1 MKKLFLALLFS
12 GSFSCFSQAR
22 YSGFIDKYPIELVAE
37 STASSSEGVYMY
49 KKFDIPIL
57 LLGKLENGTFT
68 FTEKDGNGKETA
80 TMTFKNV
87 ADSGLNEGI
96 WKDLKTGKE
105 FKITLAKEF
114 EFQDGN
120 DISWKNEEILQT
132 ASTRD
137 YYFKLVAEKRKE
149 DFYPQIGAIRIYA
162 KKTDAL
168 IQELE
173 FSGQFR
179 GINSIGIGDYN
190 FDGIED
196 FSVFESSYAGPNT
209 SSIYYL
215 FDPKTKKYFESGFA
229 GISLSFDPST
239 KTISEH
245 NQCCAGR
252 IVTEA
257 KYKLKNNKMVLIE
270 EHCFVYDDK
279 KGELVER
286 KMKDCH

>member
-1 MKKLFLALLFS
+1 MKKLFLALLLS

-37 STASSSEGVYMY
+37 SIASSSAGVYMY
-49 KKFDIPIL
+49 KKFDIPIFL
-57 LLGKLENGTFT
+57 SGKLENSTFV
-68 FTEKDGNGKETA
+68 FTEKDGEGKESA

-87 ADSGLNEGI
+87 TDSGLKEGI

-105 FKITLAKEF
+105 FKITLNKEF
-114 EFQDGN
+114 EFKDGN
-120 DISWKNEEILQT
+120 DIVWKNQEILQSE
-132 ASTRD
+132 STKD

-149 DFYPQIGAIRIYA
+149 DYYPEVGAIRIYA
-162 KKTDAL
+162 KKTDIL

-173 FSGQFR
+173 FTGQFR
-179 GINSIGIGDYN
+179 GINSIGIDDYN
-190 FDGIED
+190 FDGIQD

-215 FDPKTKKYFESGFA
+215 FDPKTKKYSESGFA

-245 NQCCAGR
+245 NQCCAGT

-257 KYKLKNNKMVLIE
+257 KYKLKNNKMVLID
-270 EHCFVYDDK
+270 EHCFIYDEK

-286 KMKDCH
+286 KMKDCR